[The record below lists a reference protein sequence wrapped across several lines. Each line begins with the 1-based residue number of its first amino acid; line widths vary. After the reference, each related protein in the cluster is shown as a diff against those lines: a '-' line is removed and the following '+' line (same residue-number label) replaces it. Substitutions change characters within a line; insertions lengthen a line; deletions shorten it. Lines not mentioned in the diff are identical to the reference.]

1 MTLLPEQQRDLQSFR
16 LQHKAWCDDVVKFI
30 ATYNDQM
37 TAFTDIANQEN
48 SAKCSGSFMKAE
60 KTICDR
66 HTSIFAG
73 IGSIFE
79 PLLGKSS
86 LVAKFLHS
94 NFGSVPNPSLLL
106 LLDPSIQDFPLEVL
120 DICTPY
126 EGRIFRDFSIH
137 MLGHRLAK
145 PMGTVGASLVSCIV
159 DPYADDVKPSVA
171 SALILP
177 MSTLFECFTK
187 PGTGLTAPGADR
199 WRPVCVKGG
208 CGVTLQDWT
217 EASAPLIAP
226 SDANK
231 GRMFYIHCP
240 AKLSCNLTPGEL
252 SLLNLSGVSVA
263 FILDGGHSDTSYRR
277 QNGIDNKKTPSE
289 LAMEDPI
296 KMLALMSLNGANS
309 VVGGLWSTSFA
320 SQYLIS
326 TSFWTSFATEKQPL
340 LVAHSKSALACAAV
354 MASPPSTASPVSS
367 APLPSA
373 SPAAASAVNAGALT
387 GSVVGPPEAVVAGP
401 LKPWL
406 RLSRVFF
413 GVPTTTYDAVA

>member
-16 LQHKAWCDDVVKFI
+16 LQHKAWCDDIVKFI

-37 TAFTDIANQEN
+37 TAFTDIANQGSSSN
-48 SAKCSGSFMKAE
+48 SSGSFIKAE
-60 KTICDR
+60 KAISDR
-66 HTSIFAG
+66 HVNIFAG
-73 IGSIFE
+73 VSSIFE

-86 LVAKFLHS
+86 RIAKFLHS
-94 NFGSVPNPSLLL
+94 NLETVPNASLLL
-106 LLDPSIQDFPLEVL
+106 LLDPSIQELPLEAL
-120 DICTPY
+120 DICTAY
-126 EGRIFRDFSIH
+126 DGRVFRDFSIH

-145 PMGTVGASLVSCIV
+145 PMGTVGASLVSCVV
-159 DPYADDVKPSVA
+159 DPYADDVKPSDA
-171 SALILP
+171 SGLLHP

-187 PGTGLTAPGADR
+187 PGTGLSAPGADR

-208 CGVTLQDWT
+208 CGVTLQDWA
-217 EASAPLIAP
+217 EASAPLTAP

-231 GRMFYIHCP
+231 GRMLYVHCP

-289 LAMEDPI
+289 LVMEDPI
-296 KMLALMSLNGANS
+296 KMLALISLNGANS
-309 VVGGLWSTSFA
+309 VAGGLWSTSFA

-326 TSFWTSFATEKQPL
+326 TSFWRAFATEKQPL
-340 LVAHSKSALACAAV
+340 LVAHSKSTLACAAV
-354 MASPPSTASPVSS
+354 VASPPNAAAAPGAPGPAATPLANSS
-367 APLPSA
+367 AGAP
-373 SPAAASAVNAGALT
+373 AGAA
-387 GSVVGPPEAVVAGP
+387 VAAPEAVVSGP
-401 LKPWL
+401 LRPWL

-413 GVPTTTYDAVA
+413 GVPTTSYDPAA